1 MRWEGE
7 GLLLDARSYGET
19 SALIN
24 VFAVSLGRRVGLV
37 RGAFSKKNKS
47 VIQPGNQLFL
57 TWNSRIEESLG
68 TFKVELIKSRY
79 HTICEERI
87 GLELFNLI
95 CVLCSTFLPERLD
108 FDDLYHQTIMCI
120 EGKHR
125 IEEKSRR
132 YVEWELQLLTSLGF
146 GLDLAKCVV
155 SGSKKDLKFVS
166 PKSGCA
172 VSSKSSLGWEKK
184 LLVLPDFL
192 GDRKSANILSIADLE
207 NGFKLTEYF
216 IKKNLNPVRGFQK
229 DHFFRLRN
237 RGLSRN
243 KP

>member
-7 GLLLDARSYGET
+7 GLLLDARRYGET

-79 HTICEERI
+79 HTISEERI

-125 IEEKSRR
+125 IEEKLRR

-146 GLDLAKCVV
+146 GLDLSKCVV

-172 VSSKSSLGWEKK
+172 VSSKSGVGWEKK

-192 GDRKSANILSIADLE
+192 GDMKSAKILSIADLE

-216 IKKNLNPVRGFQK
+216 IKKNLSPVREFQK

-237 RGLSRN
+237 RVLSLN
-243 KP
+243 KL

>member
-1 MRWEGE
+1 MRWQGE
-7 GLLLDARSYGET
+7 GLLLDARRYGET

-24 VFAVSLGRRVGLV
+24 VFAISLGRRVGLV

-68 TFKVELIKSRY
+68 TFQVELIKSRY
-79 HTICEERI
+79 HTISEDRI

-95 CVLCSTFLPERLD
+95 CVLCSTFLPERID

-120 EGKHR
+120 EGKHS
-125 IEEKSRR
+125 IEEKLRR

-172 VSSKSSLGWEKK
+172 VSSKSSIGWENK
-184 LLVLPDFL
+184 LLMLPDFL
-192 GDRKSANILSIADLE
+192 GDRKSPKILTVADLE

-216 IKKNLNPVRGFQK
+216 IKKNLNPVKKFRK
-229 DHFFRLRN
+229 DHFFKLRN
-237 RGLSRN
+237 RVLLIN

>member
-1 MRWEGE
+1 MRWQGE
-7 GLLLDARSYGET
+7 GLLLEASRYGET

-24 VFAVSLGRRVGLV
+24 VFVVSLGRRVGLV
-37 RGAFSKKNKS
+37 RGALSKKNKS
-47 VIQPGNQLFL
+47 VIQPGNQLSF
-57 TWNSRIEESLG
+57 TWNSRVEESLG
-68 TFKVELIKSRY
+68 TFNVELIKSRY
-79 HTICEERI
+79 HTISEERT

-108 FDDLYHQTIMCI
+108 FDDLYHKTIMCI
-120 EGKHR
+120 EGKHS
-125 IEEKSRR
+125 IEEKLKR
-132 YVEWELQLLTSLGF
+132 YIEWELQLLKSLGF

-172 VSSKSSLGWEKK
+172 VSSKSSVGWEKK
-184 LLVLPDFL
+184 LFVLPDFL
-192 GDRKSANILSIADLE
+192 GDKKSAKILSIADLE

-237 RGLSRN
+237 RVLSLN
-243 KP
+243 KL

>member
-1 MRWEGE
+1 MRWQGE
-7 GLLLDARSYGET
+7 GLLLDSRRYGET

-68 TFKVELIKSRY
+68 TFRVELIKSRY
-79 HTICEERI
+79 HKICEERI

-125 IEEKSRR
+125 IEEKLRR

-146 GLDLAKCVV
+146 GLDLSKCVV

-172 VSSKSSLGWEKK
+172 VSSKSGVGWEKK

-192 GDRKSANILSIADLE
+192 GDMKSAKILSIADLE

-216 IKKNLNPVRGFQK
+216 IKKNLNPVKGFRT

-237 RGLSRN
+237 RVLSLN
-243 KP
+243 KL

>member
-1 MRWEGE
+1 MQWQGE
-7 GLLLDARSYGET
+7 GLLLDARAYGET

-24 VFAVSLGRRVGLV
+24 VFTVSFGRRVGLV
-37 RGAFSKKNKS
+37 RGAFNKKSKS

-57 TWNSRIEESLG
+57 TWNSRFEESLG

-79 HTICEERI
+79 HIISEERI
-87 GLELFNLI
+87 GLEIFNLI
-95 CVLCSTFLPERLD
+95 CVLCSSFLPERVD
-108 FDDLYHQTIMCI
+108 FDDLYHQTIMCV
-120 EGKHR
+120 EGEHSIK
-125 IEEKSRR
+125 EKLKR

-172 VSSKSSLGWEKK
+172 VSSKSSIGWEKK

-192 GDRKSANILSIADLE
+192 GNRKSEKILSIADLE
-207 NGFKLTEYF
+207 NGLKLTEYF
-216 IKKNLNPVRGFQK
+216 IKKYLHPVKGFQT

-237 RGLSRN
+237 RILLLN
-243 KP
+243 KL

>member
-1 MRWEGE
+1 MRWQGE
-7 GLLLDARSYGET
+7 GLLLDSRRYGET

-24 VFAVSLGRRVGLV
+24 VFAASLGRRVGLV

-120 EGKHR
+120 EGKHS
-125 IEEKSRR
+125 IEEKLRR

-172 VSSKSSLGWEKK
+172 VSSKSSVGWEKK

-207 NGFKLTEYF
+207 SGFKLTEYF
-216 IKKNLNPVRGFQK
+216 IKKNLNPVKGFRT
-229 DHFFRLRN
+229 DHFFGLRN
-237 RGLSRN
+237 RVLSLN
-243 KP
+243 KH

>member
-1 MRWEGE
+1 MRWQGE
-7 GLLLDARSYGET
+7 GLLLEARRFGET

-24 VFAVSLGRRVGLV
+24 VFTESLGRRVGLV

-47 VIQPGNQLFL
+47 VFQPGNQLFL

-108 FDDLYHQTIMCI
+108 FDDLYHQTIKCI

-125 IEEKSRR
+125 IEEKLRR
-132 YVEWELQLLTSLGF
+132 YIEWELQLLTSLGF

-172 VSSKSSLGWEKK
+172 VSSKSSVGWEKK

-192 GDRKSANILSIADLE
+192 GDRKSEKIL
-207 NGFKLTEYF
+207 
-216 IKKNLNPVRGFQK
+216 
-229 DHFFRLRN
+229 
-237 RGLSRN
+237 
-243 KP
+243 

>member
-1 MRWEGE
+1 MRWQGE
-7 GLLLDARSYGET
+7 GLLLDARRYGET

-87 GLELFNLI
+87 GLEIFNLI

-108 FDDLYHQTIMCI
+108 FDDLYYQTIMFI

-125 IEEKSRR
+125 IEEKLRR
-132 YVEWELQLLTSLGF
+132 YVEWELQLLASLGF
-146 GLDLAKCVV
+146 GLDLAKCIV

-172 VSSKSSLGWEKK
+172 VSSKSSVGWEKK

-192 GDRKSANILSIADLE
+192 GDRKSEKILSIADLE

-216 IKKNLNPVRGFQK
+216 IKKNLNPVKGFRT

-237 RGLSRN
+237 RVLSLN
-243 KP
+243 KL